1 MIDTRLLLDDYE
13 ETSRRLARKG
23 VDPSLPADARRL
35 AQLRREQARQ
45 VDEARR
51 HTKEGASRI
60 GALMR
65 DGNTD
70 AVEQLRREMAAAR
83 ARLEGLEATL
93 RDTEAGLEDVAL
105 RIPNLPD
112 DSVPDGAG
120 EADNVVLRTHGYDPA
135 DYAGRTWEPHWEVA
149 ERLGIFDS
157 ERAAKL
163 SGSMFA
169 LLRGDGA
176 RLLRSLTSLAL
187 DIHGDDYEEVLPP
200 HLVRTEVI
208 SRTGHLTKFDTQ
220 AYRVR
225 DDDLWLIP
233 TGEVPLMGMH
243 QGEILAQE
251 DLPRR
256 YMACTVCWRR
266 EAGAAG
272 KDTRGLQRVH
282 EFHKVELVKLC
293 LPEASEA
300 EFESL
305 VADAERPLKMLGL
318 PYRVVE
324 LCAGDL
330 TFSASK
336 VYDLEV
342 YSPGVDRWLE
352 VSSISLVTDFQSRR
366 GRIRFRREGGG
377 TEFVHAL
384 NGSGLATPRVWA
396 ALVEHGQQDDGT
408 VTVPDAIASY
418 LGHSVI
424 SRTPA
429 AGLNVGKNRP
439 EGSATTRDG
448 SR

>member
-13 ETSRRLARKG
+13 ETTRRLARKG
-23 VDPSLPADARRL
+23 VDPALPADARRL
-35 AQLRREQARQ
+35 AQLRREQQRQ
-45 VDEARR
+45 VDEARQ
-51 HTKEGASRI
+51 HTKEGAARI
-60 GALMR
+60 RVLMR
-65 DGNTD
+65 EGSPE
-70 AVEQLRREMAAAR
+70 AAEEMRREMAAAR
-83 ARLEGLEATL
+83 SRQEGLEARL
-93 RDTEAGLEDVAL
+93 RDTESELEDVVL

-112 DSVPDGAG
+112 DSVPDGVG

-135 DYAGRTWEPHWEVA
+135 DYAGRTWAPHWEVA
-149 ERLGIFDS
+149 EQLGIFDG

-187 DIHGDDYEEVLPP
+187 DLHRDDYEEVLPP

-243 QGEILAQE
+243 QGETLAEE

-293 LPEASEA
+293 LPEDGEA

-305 VADAERPLKMLGL
+305 VADAERPLQMLRL

-324 LCAGDL
+324 LCSGDL

-336 VYDLEV
+336 VYYLEV

-366 GRIRFRREGGG
+366 GRIRFRREGAGL
-377 TEFVHAL
+377 EFVHAL

-396 ALVEHGQQDDGT
+396 ALVEHGQQADGT
-408 VTVPDAIASY
+408 VVVPDALASY

-424 SRTPA
+424 SKTP
-429 AGLNVGKNRP
+429 GPGQNVGKRRP
-439 EGSATTRDG
+439 
-448 SR
+448 